1 MVKKRISKKINKIIQ
16 QYIRRL
22 IKEDK
27 LPIDKVILFG
37 SQAKG
42 EIYKWSDID
51 LCIISPKF
59 KDNIKALEYLWSRR
73 KDEEVRQGLE
83 PMGFS
88 IEDFRESNGLIQE
101 IKKTGILLSPR
112 GII

>member
-1 MVKKRISKKINKIIQ
+1 MAKS
-16 QYIRRL
+16 
-22 IKEDK
+22 
-27 LPIDKVILFG
+27 KVIRAIKHLKNYLRESGLNVSDITLFG

-83 PMGFS
+83 PIGFS
-88 IEDFRESNGLIQE
+88 IEDFRESNSLIQE

-112 GII
+112 